1 MELQFP
7 LAGLH
12 RALSRQTQ
20 PPYTTPDCLN
30 VIPDEQ
36 IEGRARG
43 GSRPGM
49 RQILV
54 NFPAAPIAVNQYGVP
69 AMVTAKA
76 QSRYQYFRERF
87 LTSDYVD
94 GWTGKVL
101 AEPWA
106 SGTLPTY
113 IEEGVVGV
121 TRGTSD
127 TNVSL
132 VGPALDLVTT
142 TLDYAVSVYLIPS
155 NNLIWHGDAYLFLHL
170 SDTGNVATGTLRLH
184 LQTPA
189 TGTTGHLWL
198 ARWDGTQW
206 AGVWNQAITLYGIP
220 TWLTAVVTGT
230 HAGVNLKVRI
240 DHGSTPEITVGG
252 TFAVATTN
260 RFGIGLRATR
270 PGGPLRLGGVQ
281 VPYVSPRGQERFSE
295 RLLVATNGRVYH
307 EKMSGGYG
315 SVATDQFP
323 LTATISGTSIG
334 TRAIFTAYQP
344 AAWQGRVLQL
354 LFWNKLYPLDNN
366 GKYPNWSELGVT
378 PATHEVAVFNVLY
391 DNTTPSWVWPL
402 GRYPITALTDT
413 MITLGGTPPTGA
425 ADNCERHMLA
435 AVTPKTKQG
444 IDVPLLVDVAT
455 DTPTVTQM
463 WPAPFTADK
472 RGGGVPFGCG
482 LAAAYNDRLVLARDH
497 VWYMSRAGDIWDFDF
512 SQEDAAAAIGGSL
525 ANVGQIGSPITALAP
540 FGDDYLVFGCLNELW
555 VLKGDPGAGGVMS
568 NLSRT
573 VGIVG
578 QNAWCITP
586 TGEMVFLSTDGVYVL
601 PSGAGAYPQSLSR
614 DKLPRELMSVDR
626 SRVRVC
632 MAYDVQRRG
641 IWLYLTPDTEQGRHW
656 FIAWPAGTF
665 WPIRF
670 ALSNYDPIAAL
681 RFNSPF
687 WGEIM
692 VTNNRTGSLLSPRRV
707 PRDMDYGFTS
717 HVVIGPLL
725 LGGESATAIINELTA
740 ELPELSTPIQWELL
754 AGDTLEG
761 ALAAPAVE
769 SGTFGPGYS
778 YTARPRRRARVF
790 YLRLSGVG
798 DNAIWTMERIYG
810 RAQKGGR
817 LRKV

>member
-1 MELQFP
+1 
-7 LAGLH
+7 
-12 RALSRQTQ
+12 
-20 PPYTTPDCLN
+20 
-30 VIPDEQ
+30 
-36 IEGRARG
+36 
-43 GSRPGM
+43 M

-101 AEPWA
+101 ATPWDD
-106 SGTLPTY
+106 GTLPMW
-113 IEEGVVGV
+113 IEEGIVGV

-281 VPYVSPRGQERFSE
+281 VPYRLAARAGAFQRASARRHQRPRLSREDER
-295 RLLVATNGRVYH
+295 RLWLRGDGPVPADRHHLGYVHRHAGDFHGLPAGGVAGAGAATALLEQALPARQQRQVPELVRTGRDAGHSRGRGLQRPVRQH
-307 EKMSGGYG
+307 
-315 SVATDQFP
+315 D
-323 LTATISGTSIG
+323 
-334 TRAIFTAYQP
+334 AI
-344 AAWQGRVLQL
+344 
-354 LFWNKLYPLDNN
+354 
-366 GKYPNWSELGVT
+366 LGL
-378 PATHEVAVFNVLY
+378 AV
-391 DNTTPSWVWPL
+391 
-402 GRYPITALTDT
+402 GAIPITALTDT

-525 ANVGQIGSPITALAP
+525 DNVGQIGSPITALAP

-641 IWLYLTPDTEQGRHW
+641 IWLYLTPDVEQGRHW
-656 FIAWPAGTF
+656 FIAWPAGRSG
-665 WPIRF
+665 RF
-670 ALSNYDPIAAL
+670 GSRCPTTTLSRLCGSTAPFGARSWSRTTAQAHCCRRAAY
-681 RFNSPF
+681 RATWIMGSPA
-687 WGEIM
+687 
-692 VTNNRTGSLLSPRRV
+692 TLSSAPVAGRRV
-707 PRDMDYGFTS
+707 
-717 HVVIGPLL
+717 
-725 LGGESATAIINELTA
+725 
-740 ELPELSTPIQWELL
+740 
-754 AGDTLEG
+754 GDG
-761 ALAAPAVE
+761 HH
-769 SGTFGPGYS
+769 
-778 YTARPRRRARVF
+778 
-790 YLRLSGVG
+790 
-798 DNAIWTMERIYG
+798 
-810 RAQKGGR
+810 Q
-817 LRKV
+817 